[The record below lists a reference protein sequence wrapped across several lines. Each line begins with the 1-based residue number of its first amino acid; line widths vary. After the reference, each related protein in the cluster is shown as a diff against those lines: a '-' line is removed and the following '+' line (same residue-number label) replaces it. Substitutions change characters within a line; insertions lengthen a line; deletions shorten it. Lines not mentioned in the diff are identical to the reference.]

1 MKTILSRVR
10 RFVSGLSMRTKL
22 IVAFSVPVILVMAL
36 TMLGVDSSSLYI
48 IKGAIILVAVSLDMR
63 KYLVKK

>member
-22 IVAFSVPVILVMAL
+22 IVAFSVPVMLVMAL
-36 TMLGVDSSSLYI
+36 TMLGVDSSSLFI
-48 IKGAIILVAVSLDMR
+48 IKGAIILCACALDMR
-63 KYLVKK
+63 KYLVRK